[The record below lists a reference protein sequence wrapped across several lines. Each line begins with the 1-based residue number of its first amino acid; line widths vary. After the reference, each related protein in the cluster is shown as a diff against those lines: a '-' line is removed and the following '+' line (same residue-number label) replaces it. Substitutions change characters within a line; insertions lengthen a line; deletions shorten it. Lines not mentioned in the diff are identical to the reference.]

1 MGRMRSGI
9 TGIGAE
15 RRKLKKAYKKTR
27 DKTQR
32 MAHRVSA
39 DLARKAAANA
49 PIRRGDLRASISE
62 RVVDRGFG
70 RGFRIITSTG
80 DKPYEIRMHEGH
92 YQARAR
98 SEVVRRTSKKTG
110 KVYWTLRKKP
120 TRQVNRQTE
129 NQFGRGH
136 LGSARKKGGFLIGP
150 RGQKIGR
157 RYLTRAADENMPR
170 YQKMFRSLG
179 ERTIIWKV

>member
-1 MGRMRSGI
+1 MAGKRSGI

-15 RRKLKKAYKKTR
+15 RRKLKKAYKKKR
-27 DKTQR
+27 NQTQR

-49 PIRRGDLRASISE
+49 PIRTGDLRASISE
-62 RVVDRGFG
+62 RVVDRGMG
-70 RGFRIITSTG
+70 RGFRIIVSTG

-98 SEVVRRTSKKTG
+98 SEVVRRVSRKTG
-110 KVYWTLRKKP
+110 RVYWTLRNKQRTVSGK
-120 TRQVNRQTE
+120 
-129 NQFGRGH
+129 FGGRRIT
-136 LGSARKKGGFLIGP
+136 AGFLIDG
-150 RGQKIGR
+150 RGRKIGR
-157 RYLTRAADENMPR
+157 KYLTRAAEDNMPR